1 MNKEFWEKTDG
12 PDLLELAESEETVKL
27 VFNDQFDEVQ
37 NFLHLS
43 DVFKDSRDISTTYLG
58 TDTVMLKDHFV
69 PECSFPIYSNSHTWG
84 QLLGGKPFDLLL
96 DSGASKSYM
105 SREFYK
111 KNPQLHSLPK
121 YKTTIKE
128 LQMGNGALASAYFI
142 IPVVFTVVRH
152 KFEVFTLVADIKG
165 TTDIVFGVKNMF
177 EVEGEL
183 SCRNSEFRFMNRA
196 SPIIQFGKF
205 HSKTQTEK
213 ICEADGSFCEPLDRQ
228 CNSQN

>member
-1 MNKEFWEKTDG
+1 MRNTHEMSEWSVFNTKMHYVTHPTQSGNSLVFNKCEEKVEQGILGKTDG

-27 VFNDQFDEVQ
+27 VFSDQFDEVQ

-111 KNPQLHSLPK
+111 KNTQLHSLPK

-142 IPVVFTVVRH
+142 IPVVF
-152 KFEVFTLVADIKG
+152 K
-165 TTDIVFGVKNMF
+165 
-177 EVEGEL
+177 
-183 SCRNSEFRFMNRA
+183 SS
-196 SPIIQFGKF
+196 
-205 HSKTQTEK
+205 
-213 ICEADGSFCEPLDRQ
+213 
-228 CNSQN
+228 